1 MSDKLRPGAPR
12 PEDTDMFSSLRA
24 QLDGIDEALQELFE
38 RRMALVGEIA
48 AYKQAHGLPVLDP
61 VREAEKLAAAEA
73 RAAAGLASYDE
84 AFFLQL
90 MELSRRRQEEL
101 LGTQEKE

>member
-1 MSDKLRPGAPR
+1 MPDKLFSDALP
-12 PEDTDMFSSLRA
+12 PEDNDMLSSLRA
-24 QLDGIDEALQELFE
+24 QIDEIDEALQALFE
-38 RRMALVGEIA
+38 SRLLLIKEIA
-48 AYKQAHGLPVLDP
+48 AYKKANGRSILDSI
-61 VREAEKLAAAEA
+61 REAEKLAAVEA

-101 LGTQEKE
+101 LGEQKE